1 MRHVFKT
8 AVNKKHILLLAG
20 ALLIALSFVKNV
32 NAQVSY
38 GGCRDI
44 RGIPV
49 VSIENNFIQDVA
61 IASLDY
67 YGRPKIEF
75 NRNILASFA
84 LPTRWFWY
92 GHECGHHAR
101 GHNFGMVHPMNVEQ
115 DADCFGIVTMV
126 RNNRISLADVAVVES
141 DLARLGPGDWTHL
154 PGPRRAINL
163 RQCLQNAGITTQS
176 SRRGKRGS
184 SKSRKAR
191 QTFGNICRVQRGAC
205 LLNQLSPVGRG
216 CNCFSRFGPVPGII
230 TNR

>member
-1 MRHVFKT
+1 MVIIGVVIIIKPHPCRRLIIMFLYSVTANLREKDLLPDYIAWLNGGHVQ
-8 AVNKKHILLLAG
+8 AIIDRGG
-20 ALLIALSFVKNV
+20 A
-32 NAQVSY
+32 
-38 GGCRDI
+38 
-44 RGIPV
+44 
-49 VSIENNFIQDVA
+49 
-61 IASLDY
+61 
-67 YGRPKIEF
+67 
-75 NRNILASFA
+75 
-84 LPTRWFWY
+84 
-92 GHECGHHAR
+92 
-101 GHNFGMVHPMNVEQ
+101 
-115 DADCFGIVTMV
+115 
-126 RNNRISLADVAVVES
+126 ISCNVAVVES